1 MPTGQTTEG
10 AFGFLDYA
18 VLVVYFAMLIGMGIY
33 FSRREKDT
41 ETFFLGGRKIPWW
54 AVGLSI
60 FGTSLS
66 AITYISIPATAFAGD
81 WHSMPNSFGILVL
94 APFIVAWYIPRIRQA
109 PIVTAYEYLENRFN
123 LATRIYG
130 SIVFG
135 AFQLVRMS
143 IVLYLPSLALSAA
156 TGLDIRACI
165 IVMGILATVYTVL
178 GGIEAVIWTDV
189 IQSFVLV
196 AGAIL
201 ALVIVVQN
209 IDGGVGTILTTA
221 READKFH
228 TFNWSW
234 DVTTAAV
241 WVVVIG
247 GIFGGAYPAIADQTI
262 VQRYLS
268 TASAKD
274 AGKAVW
280 TNALLTIPIQF
291 LFFSLGTAL
300 WVFYQYH
307 PDQWDPSLENDVV
320 LPLFVV
326 QQFPVGLRG
335 VLIAGLF
342 AASMSSLDSS
352 MNSLSSVFVNDY
364 YRRFKKNVDER
375 RALFVARAVTLVFGL
390 FGTVSAL
397 YLTTADRT
405 TLFLT
410 FLSALGLI
418 GGGLAGIFV
427 LGVFTR
433 RANGIG
439 AITGGVVGSTVVILV
454 KNRTEVHFMIYGM
467 IGLLVAVFV
476 GYGVSLVFPDKRTAL
491 PNATNQD

>member
-1 MPTGQTTEG
+1 MPPGQGTEN
-10 AFGFLDYA
+10 AFGIVDYT
-18 VLVVYFAMLIGMGIY
+18 VLVVYFALLIGMGVY

-81 WHSMPNSFGILVL
+81 WVSMPNNFGILVL
-94 APFIVAWYIPRIRQA
+94 APIIVAWYIPRLRKA
-109 PIVTAYEYLENRFN
+109 PIVTAYEFLENRFN

-135 AFQLVRMS
+135 AFQLMRMS

-165 IVMGILATVYTVL
+165 VVMGILATVYTVL

-201 ALVIVVQN
+201 ALVIVVLN
-209 IDGGVGTILTTA
+209 VDGGVSTVIATA
-221 READKFH
+221 HEADKFH

-234 DVTTAAV
+234 DMMTASV
-241 WVVVIG
+241 WVVVVG
-247 GIFGGAYPAIADQTI
+247 GIFGGAYPAIADQTV

-291 LFFSLGTAL
+291 LFYSLGTAL
-300 WVFYQYH
+300 WVFYHFH
-307 PDQWDPSLENDVV
+307 PDQWDSSLKNDVV

-326 QQFPVGLRG
+326 QEFPAGLRG
-335 VLIAGLF
+335 ILIAGLF

-352 MNSLSSVFVNDY
+352 MNSLSSVFINDY
-364 YRRFKKNVDER
+364 YRRFKKNVEEQ
-375 RALFVARAVTLVFGL
+375 RALFMARALTLAFGL
-390 FGTVSAL
+390 FGTLSAL
-397 YLTTADRT
+397 FLTTVDVS

-410 FLSALGLI
+410 FLSFLGLI

-433 RANGIG
+433 KANGVG
-439 AITGGVVGSTVVILV
+439 AIAGGIIGSTIVVTV
-454 KNRTEVHFMIYGM
+454 KYTTEVHFMLYGM
-467 IGLLVAVFV
+467 IGLLVAVIV
-476 GYGVSLVFPDKRTAL
+476 GYFVSLVA
-491 PNATNQD
+491 NESQSS

>member
-1 MPTGQTTEG
+1 MPPGETTDS
-10 AFGFLDYA
+10 AFGFIDYG
-18 VLVVYFAMLIGMGIY
+18 VLIVYFALLIGMGVY
-33 FSRREKDT
+33 FSRRGKDT

-81 WHSMPNSFGILVL
+81 WHSMPNNFGILVL
-94 APFIVAWYIPRIRQA
+94 APIIVAWYIPRLRQA

-130 SIVFG
+130 SVVFG
-135 AFQLVRMS
+135 AFQVMRMS
-143 IVLYLPSLALSAA
+143 IVLFLPSLALSAA
-156 TGLDIRACI
+156 TGIDIRACI
-165 IVMGILATVYTVL
+165 ILMGILATVYTVL

-196 AGAIL
+196 VGAII

-209 IDGGVGTILTTA
+209 VDGGVGTVLTTA
-221 READKFH
+221 YEAEKFH

-234 DVTTAAV
+234 DITTAAV

-247 GIFGGAYPAIADQTI
+247 GIFGGAYPAIADQTV

-268 TASAKD
+268 TASAKE

-280 TNALLTIPIQF
+280 ANALLTIPIQF

-300 WVFYQYH
+300 WVFYHFH
-307 PDQWDPSLENDVV
+307 PEQWDASLKNDVV

-326 QQFPVGLRG
+326 QQFPIGLRG

-352 MNSLSSVFVNDY
+352 MNSLSSVFINDY
-364 YRRFKKNVDER
+364 YRRFKTDVDEG
-375 RALFVARAVTLVFGL
+375 RALFAARVLTLVFGI
-390 FGTVSAL
+390 FGTLSAL
-397 YLTTADRT
+397 FLTTADVT

-410 FLSALGLI
+410 FLSSLGLI

-427 LGVFTR
+427 LGIFTR
-433 RANGIG
+433 RANGFG
-439 AITGGVVGSTVVILV
+439 AITGGVAGSTFVVTV
-454 KNRTEVHFMIYGM
+454 KYTTQVHFMLYGM
-467 IGLLVAVFV
+467 IGLLVAVTV
-476 GYGVSLVFPDKRTAL
+476 GYCISLVAHKYQASSRAK
-491 PNATNQD
+491 